1 MSHADLAPR
10 ILITRLSA
18 IGDCILTLPLVC
30 ALRDHFPKA
39 LLVWVIEP
47 MAAQLLGQH
56 RAVDEFIV
64 VPKGWLKSY
73 RTIRTLR
80 RQLRAK
86 QFDCVLDP
94 QSLTKSCLLGR
105 LSAAPRRIGFA
116 SPRGRELA
124 PWLDNETI
132 NVGQLHL
139 VDATLRLLEPLGI
152 ERPEVRFDVPIQHD
166 SERRVQQYLHEALLA
181 NGYATINCAASN
193 AARIWPAQRFGRV
206 ARYLGE
212 QYGLPSV
219 VTWAGTKEAERA
231 QRVVAK
237 SGGHALLAPDT
248 SLSELAAL
256 QRHARL
262 MIGSDTGPLHL
273 AAAVG
278 TPCLGLYGPT
288 RVALS
293 GPYGAEHYAIE
304 SDVPRDSS
312 RQRRRGDDA
321 AMRRIAVEAVC
332 EACDELLSRPATG
345 QHWQSH
351 AA

>member
-1 MSHADLAPR
+1 MSHANLAPR

-30 ALRDHFPKA
+30 TLRDHFPNA
-39 LLVWVIEP
+39 SLVWAIEP
-47 MAAQLLGQH
+47 LAARLLGQH
-56 RAVDEFIV
+56 QAVDEFLVI
-64 VPKGWLKSY
+64 PKGWLKSP

-80 RQLRAK
+80 HQLRAR
-86 QFDCVLDP
+86 QFDYVLDP
-94 QSLTKSCLLGR
+94 QSLTKSSVLGW

-116 SPRGRELA
+116 APRGRETA
-124 PWLDNETI
+124 PWLNRETI
-132 NVGQLHL
+132 DVGDLHL

-152 ERPEVRFDVPIQHD
+152 EPTKIRFDVPISAD
-166 SERRVQQYLHEALLA
+166 VEARTEQYLQHAFLTK
-181 NGYATINCAASN
+181 GYITINCAASN
-193 AARIWPAQRFGRV
+193 AARIWPARRFGRV

-219 VTWAGTKEAERA
+219 VTWAGASEAERA
-231 QRVVAK
+231 AHIVAK

-248 SLSELAAL
+248 SLQELAAL
-256 QRHARL
+256 QRRARL

-288 RVALS
+288 RAARS
-293 GPYGAEHYAIE
+293 GPYGSAHYTIE
-304 SDVPRDSS
+304 SEVPPQ
-312 RQRRRGDDA
+312 QRRRRHDDTM
-321 AMRRIAVEAVC
+321 MRRISVESVC
-332 EACDELLSRPATG
+332 EACDELLTRQAT
-345 QHWQSH
+345 QHRRQSD